1 LRRRRRLPVNRVT
14 RSRRAGMMCGVSV
27 QEATLVS
34 EPQKPMAG
42 RLSRLS
48 PWWWGLI
55 ALVALLLII
64 MTLAPRIAPMTPVA
78 RSKQSSANPSAAA
91 SRPGRVY
98 TQAMAAGRDF
108 AGTDLSGA
116 RLAQLDLRGK
126 DFLDTDASGAVFAGS
141 LLNGANFAHANLRG
155 ADLRDACL
163 RGAIFTAADLA
174 GADFTGADITGATV
188 APAAIS
194 TAIGW
199 RSTASPAA
207 CPLK

>member
-1 LRRRRRLPVNRVT
+1 
-14 RSRRAGMMCGVSV
+14 M
-27 QEATLVS
+27 QE
-34 EPQKPMAG
+34 PRAG

-55 ALVALLLII
+55 ALVALSLVI
-64 MTLAPRIAPMTPVA
+64 MTLAPRVAPMSPVA
-78 RSKQSSANPSAAA
+78 RSKQSSANPSATT
-91 SRPGRVY
+91 SLPDRVY
-98 TQAMAAGRDF
+98 TQAMAVGHDF

-126 DFLDTDASGAVFAGS
+126 DFQDTDAAGAVFAGS

-163 RGAIFTAADLA
+163 RGAIFTTADLA
-174 GADFTGADITGATV
+174 GADFTGADVTGATV
-188 APAAIS
+188 TSAAIS
-194 TAIGW
+194 AAIGW